1 MRTDLYTI
9 TTLTNMHVGSG
20 DINFDII
27 DKQVQ
32 RGAISK
38 LPIIHSS
45 SLKGAFR
52 ENFAE
57 YDYDEVENKLIKKL
71 DSNMVKYIFGPS
83 NSENS
88 HQTGAFSFL
97 EASLLTR
104 PVRSSL
110 KAHFNATSP
119 SVIKSLLETIDTFDV
134 AFNEEDKKA
143 LVELSELEPKKGE
156 PFIFEELKD
165 AILEDYEA
173 SYKAFNVSKLKEF
186 LGEDLALFNDA
197 DFKKLE
203 LPILARNH
211 LENGVSQNLWYE
223 EVVPKGSKFF
233 FAILK
238 PTNLDERD
246 KQEKLDK
253 FEKGFEKNIRRV
265 QIGANKSIGYGF
277 NRVEKVLL

>member
-1 MRTDLYTI
+1 MKTDLYTI
-9 TTLTNMHVGSG
+9 STLTNMHVGSG
-20 DINFDII
+20 EINFDII

-32 RGAISK
+32 KGAISE
-38 LPIIHSS
+38 LPVIHSS

-52 ENFAE
+52 ENYKE
-57 YDYDEVENKLIKKL
+57 E
-71 DSNMVKYIFGPS
+71 SNMVEYIFGPS
-83 NSENS
+83 NSEDS
-88 HQTGAFSFL
+88 HQTGAFNFL

-104 PVRSSL
+104 PVRSSV

-134 AFNEEDKKA
+134 AFDKERQELLA
-143 LVELSELEPKKGE
+143 RLSELEPQKGK
-156 PFIFEELKD
+156 PFIFEALEE

-173 SYKAFNVSKLKEF
+173 SYKAFDVSNLKAF
-186 LGEDLALFNDA
+186 LGEDLALFDDA

-203 LPILARNH
+203 LPVLARNY
-211 LENGVSQNLWYE
+211 LKSGVSKNLWYE

-238 PTNLDERD
+238 PTNLDEQD
-246 KQEKLDK
+246 KKEKLDK
-253 FEKGFEKNIRRV
+253 FEKGFENNIRMV

-277 NRVEKVLL
+277 SKVERVSL